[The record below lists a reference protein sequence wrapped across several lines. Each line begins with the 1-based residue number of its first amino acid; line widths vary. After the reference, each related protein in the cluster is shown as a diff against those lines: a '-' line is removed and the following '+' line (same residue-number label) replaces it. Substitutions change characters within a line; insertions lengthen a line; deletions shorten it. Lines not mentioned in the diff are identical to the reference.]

1 MLASLVDLASLHQPS
16 TINSEVKP
24 LAVSLNDSPMAQ
36 LLLLPR
42 VGVKTPLKIMTYRK
56 GHRIRNANDLLHV
69 HGIGPATIEDLVQLL
84 EECAQ

>member
-1 MLASLVDLASLHQPS
+1 MLASLVNLASLHQPNI
-16 TINSEVKP
+16 INSEVKP

-42 VGVKTPLKIMTYRK
+42 VGVATALKIMTYRK
-56 GHRIRNANDLLHV
+56 GHRIRNAGDLLHV
-69 HGIGPATIEDLVQLL
+69 HGIGLATIEGLVPLL

>member
-36 LLLLPR
+36 LLLLPS
-42 VGVKTPLKIMTYRK
+42 VGVKTALKIMTYRM
-56 GHRIRNANDLLHV
+56 GHRIRNADDLLHV
-69 HGIGPATIEDLVQLL
+69 HGIGPTTIEGLVPLL
-84 EECAQ
+84 EECVQ